1 MVGAGATVMDG
12 ATISSG
18 AMVAPGAIVSPNTT
32 VPTGQVG
39 DARLPGR
46 DGGVCRSAPADAG
59 GLFFVL
65 RQSRLG
71 GVGRLF
77 SRLFPTGF
85 VTGDGHSGGGGVDE
99 SCEPRRRLKSAGVD
113 HPFSSGTKRALEVK
127 TRLVFSCTRSGLS

>member
-59 GLFFVL
+59 GLFLCCVRVVWVVL
-65 RQSRLG
+65 
-71 GVGRLF
+71 
-77 SRLFPTGF
+77 
-85 VTGDGHSGGGGVDE
+85 
-99 SCEPRRRLKSAGVD
+99 A
-113 HPFSSGTKRALEVK
+113 
-127 TRLVFSCTRSGLS
+127 VFSPGCSRRGS